1 MRTLPETQS
10 QFRDAL
16 IQSDADAVA
25 ALRRLLVG
33 GIDPQRR
40 LSIHQR
46 NYQKSL
52 IEALLVKF
60 PATGWLMGSAFV
72 RQAAERFVC
81 ERPPTAP
88 CIAEYLSLIHI

>member
-1 MRTLPETQS
+1 MRTLAEIQS

-33 GIDPQRR
+33 GIDPERR

-52 IEALLVKF
+52 IEALL
-60 PATGWLMGSAFV
+60 GRDES
-72 RQAAERFVC
+72 
-81 ERPPTAP
+81 
-88 CIAEYLSLIHI
+88 SD